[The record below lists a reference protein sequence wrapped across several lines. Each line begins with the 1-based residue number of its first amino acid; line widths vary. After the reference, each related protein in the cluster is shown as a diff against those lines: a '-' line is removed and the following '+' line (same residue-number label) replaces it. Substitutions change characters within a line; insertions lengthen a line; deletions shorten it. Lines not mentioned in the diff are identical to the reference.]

1 MNKEYYTKLIVK
13 QINYLIEEKE
23 SLCGEITEIATYF
36 DDREKDISL
45 DRLDIGAINDK
56 RQQIAAIYKL
66 IEELEYLK
74 KYAEDRW

>member
-1 MNKEYYTKLIVK
+1 MNKEYYTKLIVT

-23 SLCGEITEIATYF
+23 NLCGEITEIATYF

-45 DRLDIGAINDK
+45 GRLDIGAINDK
-56 RQQIAAIYKL
+56 RQEIAAIYKL